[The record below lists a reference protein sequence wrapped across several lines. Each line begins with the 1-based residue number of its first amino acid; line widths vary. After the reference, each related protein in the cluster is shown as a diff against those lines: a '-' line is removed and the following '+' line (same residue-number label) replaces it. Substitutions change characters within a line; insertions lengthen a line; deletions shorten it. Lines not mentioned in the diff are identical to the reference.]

1 MAGKAKR
8 TRVKVSAI
16 IDARG
21 RMPDG
26 RLIAGLKLGGEH
38 LLDRQ
43 LRLLHG
49 QVDDCCVVGADELA
63 IAPEFEQ
70 AAIARL
76 PNGEGMRTLAAAVA
90 STQGQSVLMFSAS
103 QPFPDPGDCRRV
115 LTALRTR
122 QAAGVFHRGRMSLAR
137 AQGQSVLSSTPSEQY
152 WVTQLPQGFERGL
165 LTEVL
170 AAAAHTSG
178 ADDMT
183 LCELTLRLGHAIGL
197 IEGHRSGFLIRDAI
211 DWTLAQALAA
221 EAQAA

>member
-16 IDARG
+16 VDARS
-21 RMPDG
+21 RLPDG
-26 RLIAGLKLGGEH
+26 RLIAGLRLGGEH

-43 LRLLHG
+43 LRLLQG
-49 QVDDCCVVGADELA
+49 QVDECCVVGAEELLL
-63 IAPEFEQ
+63 APEFEQ
-70 AAIARL
+70 AGVARS
-76 PNGEGMRTLAAAVA
+76 PSGEGMRALAAAVA
-90 STQGQSVLMFSAS
+90 QTHGQSVLMFSAA
-103 QPFPDPGDCRRV
+103 QPFPDVGDTRRV
-115 LTALRTR
+115 LAALRTR

-137 AQGQSVLSSTPSEQY
+137 AQGQTVLSSTPPEQY
-152 WVTQLPQGFERGL
+152 WVTQLPQGFDRAL

-178 ADDMT
+178 ADEMT

-197 IEGHRSGFLIRDAI
+197 IEGRRSGFLIRDAI